1 MGVDSQF
8 TDIEINF
15 CKLFKET
22 IRSRIIVRLMN
33 NIELRIDD
41 FYLDDFRLRNYINEK
56 ISKIAI
62 NQNLTSL
69 KKDGFVKYR
78 RRGQTAYWRLNEENK
93 FITEFR
99 GFFKSKK
106 KRKRKSANAI
116 SQVEGHLSHIY
127 NLYDSFKP
135 AELKEKL
142 GKRSYSISSARLSQV
157 LKDLV
162 EQDILEKE
170 EKARYKIISKP
181 GYDNYN

>member
-1 MGVDSQF
+1 MGIDSQF
-8 TDIEINF
+8 TDREINF

-78 RRGQTAYWRLNEENK
+78 RRGQTAYWRLNEKNK

-99 GFFKSKK
+99 SFFKSKK
-106 KRKRKSANAI
+106 RRKRKSTNAI
-116 SQVEGHLSHIY
+116 SQVEGHLSQIY

-142 GKRSYSISSARLSQV
+142 ERKSYSISSARLSQV
-157 LKDLV
+157 LKNLV
-162 EQDILEKE
+162 TEKDILRKE
-170 EKARYKIISKP
+170 ENARYRIIKMP
-181 GYDNYN
+181 EM